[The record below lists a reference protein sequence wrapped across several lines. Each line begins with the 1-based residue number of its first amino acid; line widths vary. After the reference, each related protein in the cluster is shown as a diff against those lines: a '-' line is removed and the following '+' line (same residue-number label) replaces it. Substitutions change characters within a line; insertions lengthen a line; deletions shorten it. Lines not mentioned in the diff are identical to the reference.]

1 MVMIAWSR
9 RRERPPGSTARITG
23 MAKRRKPKPFSAT
36 KEVKRLARLAVGTPP
51 PSQVQ
56 PDDKRKP
63 PKHKKKQI
71 EQELL

>member
-1 MVMIAWSR
+1 
-9 RRERPPGSTARITG
+9 

-36 KEVKRLARLAVGTPP
+36 KEVKRRARLTIGAPP

-56 PDDKRKP
+56 PSEKRKL
-63 PKHKKKQI
+63 PKHKKKEL

>member
-1 MVMIAWSR
+1 
-9 RRERPPGSTARITG
+9 

>member
-1 MVMIAWSR
+1 MGR
-9 RRERPPGSTARITG
+9 RVIT
-23 MAKRRKPKPFSAT
+23 MAKKRKPKPFSAS

-56 PDDKRKP
+56 PDETRKP
-63 PKHKKKQI
+63 PKHKKKEL

>member
-1 MVMIAWSR
+1 
-9 RRERPPGSTARITG
+9 
-23 MAKRRKPKPFSAT
+23 
-36 KEVKRLARLAVGTPP
+36 VKRLARLAVGTPP